1 MFEIPEKVARY
12 TMICVRTIWRFLYID
27 DLKLSI
33 QTCRLR
39 KQNFV
44 SNVFFRSLE
53 FFHKIDNYVSPR
65 AITEYFKTFSRSL
78 KSFLKLCPKFRIMK
92 LIHKNIE
99 KGLGGSITL
108 IPVRFFSLMSNK
120 ITKK

>member
-1 MFEIPEKVARY
+1 MFVIPEKVARY

-44 SNVFFRSLE
+44 SNVFFSSLE
-53 FFHKIDNYVSPR
+53 FS
-65 AITEYFKTFSRSL
+65 T
-78 KSFLKLCPKFRIMK
+78 K
-92 LIHKNIE
+92 LIIMLVPE
-99 KGLGGSITL
+99 PSQSIL
-108 IPVRFFSLMSNK
+108 RPFQEV
-120 ITKK
+120 